1 MKYHAS
7 MAFAALLIP
16 LAVSAAPIAQD
27 TTLAGWTFSQFLGEG
42 APSIDAENFTN
53 TEYIVAT
60 YRGDINPL
68 SSTVDGTVVSQSG
81 GTGYA
86 TPTIGSWSFTAFDI
100 NNADDVR
107 ADTFGTLNTINS
119 TTLDGKQMHLTDS
132 AGMMLTFRK
141 AATLWDIQVNNTAGY
156 TNAGV
161 SDLTFAAR
169 GNDGAATVEWVFNNV
184 VFATT
189 NVTAGSFNVYS
200 AELPSQFY
208 GNGQIQGRLV
218 SGKVSF
224 DNVQINGSLAAIPE
238 PSSFAA
244 LAGLAGLGFAAARRR
259 RGSC

>member
-1 MKYHAS
+1 MKHHAKL
-7 MAFAALLIP
+7 ALAALVIP
-16 LAVSAAPIAQD
+16 VAASAQD

-42 APSIDAENFTN
+42 APSINAETFEN
-53 TEYIVAT
+53 TGFIVAT
-60 YRGDINPL
+60 YRGDLNPV
-68 SSTVDGTVVSQSG
+68 SAVVDGTVVSLNSG
-81 GTGYA
+81 AGYS
-86 TPTIGSWSFTAFDI
+86 TPTIGSWSFANFNID
-100 NNADDVR
+100 NANDVR

-132 AGMMLTFRK
+132 AGMMLTFRSTG
-141 AATLWDIQVNNTAGY
+141 TLWDIQVNNTAGY
-156 TNAGV
+156 TNAAAN
-161 SDLTFAAR
+161 DFTFAAR

-189 NVTAGSFNVYS
+189 NVSAGNFSVYS

-208 GNGQIQGRLV
+208 GNGLIQGRLV
-218 SGKVSF
+218 TGKVSF
-224 DNVQINGSLAAIPE
+224 DNVQVNGSLAAIPE